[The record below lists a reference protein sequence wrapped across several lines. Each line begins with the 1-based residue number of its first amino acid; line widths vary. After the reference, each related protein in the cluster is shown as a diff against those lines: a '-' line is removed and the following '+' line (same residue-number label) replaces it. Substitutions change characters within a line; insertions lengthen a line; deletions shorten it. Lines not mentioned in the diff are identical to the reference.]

1 MSNCCNGCVHK
12 DSFLGR
18 DNKPR
23 YYCELTTCILDKEGN
38 GYQHCPL
45 TIEQRDKLHANSEW

>member
-23 YYCELTTCILDKEGN
+23 YYCELTLIVIDDIFLG
-38 GYQHCPL
+38 HLRCPL
-45 TIEQRDKLHANSEW
+45 TAEEKIAHNLESEW